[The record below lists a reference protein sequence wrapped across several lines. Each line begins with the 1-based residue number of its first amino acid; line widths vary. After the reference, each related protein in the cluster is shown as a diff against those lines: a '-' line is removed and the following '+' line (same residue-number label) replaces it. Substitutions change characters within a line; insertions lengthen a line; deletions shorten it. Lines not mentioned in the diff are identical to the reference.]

1 MRSQKFTLLLL
12 SLLLFLPL
20 FLTNFITPNL
30 ALADSPK
37 QSQKLLGTFLRGA
50 FTDVIIKLLT
60 LMHQSLLTLTMLS
73 RIFVGMEN
81 METLLLILIIQINKR
96 GTVKNL
102 VYHCKI
108 KRFLMVLVLGEP
120 WADVTKS
127 YPGSG
132 TTWEDCDKYARCG
145 NFGELKRLK
154 AKYPHLKQLFPLVAG
169 LGLTAFLIWPLMKK
183 QEKYLLNLQ

>member
-1 MRSQKFTLLLL
+1 MPLNISFILKGEMAMRSQKFTLLLL
-12 SLLLFLPL
+12 SLLLFLTSF

-37 QSQKLLGTFLRGA
+37 AKSKKLLGTFLRGA

-96 GTVKNL
+96 GTVKESGVPLQNKE
-102 VYHCKI
+102 VPNGT
-108 KRFLMVLVLGEP
+108 LVLGEP

-154 AKYPHLKQLFPLVAG
+154 AKYPHLKNNYFRWWLDLV
-169 LGLTAFLIWPLMKK
+169 
-183 QEKYLLNLQ
+183 

>member
-1 MRSQKFTLLLL
+1 MFHTSRFILVYWRMPLNISFILKGEMAMRSQKFTLLLL

-96 GTVKNL
+96 GTVKN
-102 VYHCKI
+102 
-108 KRFLMVLVLGEP
+108 
-120 WADVTKS
+120 
-127 YPGSG
+127 
-132 TTWEDCDKYARCG
+132 RCTI
-145 NFGELKRLK
+145 
-154 AKYPHLKQLFPLVAG
+154 AK
-169 LGLTAFLIWPLMKK
+169 
-183 QEKYLLNLQ
+183 

>member
-1 MRSQKFTLLLL
+1 MFHTSRFILVYWRMPLNISFILKGEMAMRSQKFTLLLL

-20 FLTNFITPNL
+20 FHKFYYSKSRISRFTK
-30 ALADSPK
+30 AKS
-37 QSQKLLGTFLRGA
+37 KLLGTFLRGA

-102 VYHCKI
+102 VYHCK
-108 KRFLMVLVLGEP
+108 
-120 WADVTKS
+120 
-127 YPGSG
+127 
-132 TTWEDCDKYARCG
+132 
-145 NFGELKRLK
+145 
-154 AKYPHLKQLFPLVAG
+154 
-169 LGLTAFLIWPLMKK
+169 
-183 QEKYLLNLQ
+183 

>member
-37 QSQKLLGTFLRGA
+37 QSQKLLDTFLRGA

-60 LMHQSLLTLTMLS
+60 LMHQNLLTLTMLS
-73 RIFVGMEN
+73 RIFVGTEN

-108 KRFLMVLVLGEP
+108 KRFLMVLSYSGNHGLMLPNRILAQGQLGKIAINMP
-120 WADVTKS
+120 
-127 YPGSG
+127 
-132 TTWEDCDKYARCG
+132 
-145 NFGELKRLK
+145 
-154 AKYPHLKQLFPLVAG
+154 VAE
-169 LGLTAFLIWPLMKK
+169 ISV
-183 QEKYLLNLQ
+183 N